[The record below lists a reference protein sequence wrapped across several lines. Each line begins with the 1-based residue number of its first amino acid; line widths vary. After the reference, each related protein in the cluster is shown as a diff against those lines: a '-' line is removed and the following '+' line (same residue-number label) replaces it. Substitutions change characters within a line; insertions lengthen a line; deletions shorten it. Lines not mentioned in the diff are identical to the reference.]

1 MENHIIRKANSADV
15 KDILR
20 LLIELAVYEKDP
32 DAVKITEKDLL
43 EDGFRDNPRYECFIA
58 EINSEIVGLAFY
70 TPRYSTW
77 DGKHFTLKIL

>member
-58 EINSEIVGLAFY
+58 AVSY
-70 TPRYSTW
+70 THLRAHET
-77 DGKHFTLKIL
+77 